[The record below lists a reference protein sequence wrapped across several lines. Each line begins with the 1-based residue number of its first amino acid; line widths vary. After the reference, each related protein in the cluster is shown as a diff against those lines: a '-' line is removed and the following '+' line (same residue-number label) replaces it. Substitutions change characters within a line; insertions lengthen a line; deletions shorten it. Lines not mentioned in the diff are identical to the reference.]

1 MGGATTT
8 WISEL
13 SNRLWLL
20 LLIPI
25 ALYMAYTW
33 KSSGM
38 RFIGKGTILF
48 VLRCMAIVLLVFAL
62 AIPYVTLRA
71 DEEQILFVV
80 DRSVSSESAGNMA
93 DKWITESLKA
103 RQANQSVG
111 LYSFAET
118 FRTDIQLTDAD
129 VTVPAV
135 DRWKRRMQTNIANAI
150 DLAAAVAKKNSAT
163 RIMLL
168 SDGLETVGSVEELLP
183 KYADGRVTID
193 TVLLER
199 PNNADASISIFDTPR
214 TAYEGEKQLLASGSG
229 IIHSNGR

>member
-1 MGGATTT
+1 MD
-8 WISEL
+8 IRIEQP
-13 SNRLWLL
+13 LWLL

-38 RFIGKGTILF
+38 RFIGKSTILF
-48 VLRCMAIVLLVFAL
+48 VLRCMAIVLLVLAL

-80 DRSVSSESAGNMA
+80 DRSVSSADAGNMA
-93 DKWITESLKA
+93 DEWITESLKA
-103 RQANQSVG
+103 RLANQSVG

-135 DRWKRRMQTNIANAI
+135 DKLETSDETNISSAV
-150 DLAAAVAKKNSAT
+150 DVAAAVAKKIVRRES
-163 RIMLL
+163 
-168 SDGLETVGSVEELLP
+168 
-183 KYADGRVTID
+183 
-193 TVLLER
+193 
-199 PNNADASISIFDTPR
+199 F
-214 TAYEGEKQLLASGSG
+214 
-229 IIHSNGR
+229 